1 VNLIWTLL
9 IVASVAVALLGGD
22 GAPERITVG
31 LAKGASDAVTFAF
44 GLIGVLAFW
53 SGMLRVAEEAGVT
66 RLIGRAL
73 APLIARLFPDIPKD
87 HPANASITM
96 ALAANILGLGNAA
109 TPLGLKAMEDLARL
123 NRTPGVA
130 SNAMCTFLAMTTS
143 SLTLIPATVIAV
155 RTAAGSSNPA
165 AIVGTTIAATLVSTI
180 VAVVADRWFQRA
192 TGAR

>member
-1 VNLIWTLL
+1 MNLIWTLL